1 MNRARIFLI
10 LGTWIAVLPYLGF
23 PSFWKNI
30 LFSLSGL
37 ILVYFS
43 YIMYRSSRTK
53 ENNTK
58 NFDNFS
64 ESNNYKEEMTD
75 PRESIG
81 DANK

>member
-1 MNRARIFLI
+1 
-10 LGTWIAVLPYLGF
+10 
-23 PSFWKNI
+23 
-30 LFSLSGL
+30 
-37 ILVYFS
+37 
-43 YIMYRSSRTK
+43 MYRSSRTK

>member
-1 MNRARIFLI
+1 MI